1 MRPLSSVMPL
11 EGVGIE
17 RTIADEEM
25 GIGRKGNGVPEESL
39 MRWGMFQN
47 EKRGNFL

>member
-1 MRPLSSVMPL
+1 MFL

-25 GIGRKGNGVPEESL
+25 GIERKGDGSRKKVSL
-39 MRWGMFQN
+39 M
-47 EKRGNFL
+47 